1 MATNV
6 KYYCMGFL
14 ADGTPSVR
22 TFANTKDV
30 EKENEKYIV
39 ELKQKVKEMSAD
51 ELDIVEIIS
60 AEEYNM
66 YVNGDGTNTYVRDME
81 TGKPK
86 IYIPPEPTKEE
97 LQAQALSLLEKIE
110 QVDIPE
116 EIKAFLRKAATRHYA
131 FNYKNIAEYYAHA
144 PAEIQELMEESA
156 LVIIDYN
163 NAIRNGYVQL
173 SEDLKSLVGNWF
185 YPHQLKLQVQ
195 DIHLLFHIV
204 EFGYLYC
211 IYYHLLN
218 LS

>member
-97 LQAQALSLLEKIE
+97 LQAQALSQLENEYNVQKEGFKKDLDTATLAGNTEAVQSIQQE
-110 QVDIPE
+110 FMEFNKAYE
-116 EIKAFLRKAATRHYA
+116 EA
-131 FNYKNIAEYYAHA
+131 KNNIF
-144 PAEIQELMEESA
+144 EE
-156 LVIIDYN
+156 
-163 NAIRNGYVQL
+163 G
-173 SEDLKSLVGNWF
+173 
-185 YPHQLKLQVQ
+185 
-195 DIHLLFHIV
+195 V
-204 EFGYLYC
+204 E
-211 IYYHLLN
+211 
-218 LS
+218 

>member
-86 IYIPPEPTKEE
+86 IYVAPDPTQEE
-97 LQAQALSLLEKIE
+97 LKAQALANLESEYNAQKEGFKKDLDTANLAGNTEAIKSI
-110 QVDIPE
+110 QE
-116 EIKAFLRKAATRHYA
+116 EFMA
-131 FNYKNIAEYYAHA
+131 FNKAYEEAKN
-144 PAEIQELMEESA
+144 EI
-156 LVIIDYN
+156 
-163 NAIRNGYVQL
+163 
-173 SEDLKSLVGNWF
+173 LK
-185 YPHQLKLQVQ
+185 
-195 DIHLLFHIV
+195 D
-204 EFGYLYC
+204 E
-211 IYYHLLN
+211 
-218 LS
+218 

>member
-14 ADGTPSVR
+14 ADGMPSVR

-51 ELDIVEIIS
+51 ELATVEIIS
-60 AEEYNM
+60 AEEYNL

-97 LQAQALSLLEKIE
+97 LQAQALSQLENEYNVQKEGFKKDLDTATLAGNTEAVQSIQKEFMEFNKAYEEAKNNIIE
-110 QVDIPE
+110 E
-116 EIKAFLRKAATRHYA
+116 
-131 FNYKNIAEYYAHA
+131 
-144 PAEIQELMEESA
+144 
-156 LVIIDYN
+156 
-163 NAIRNGYVQL
+163 G
-173 SEDLKSLVGNWF
+173 
-185 YPHQLKLQVQ
+185 
-195 DIHLLFHIV
+195 V
-204 EFGYLYC
+204 E
-211 IYYHLLN
+211 
-218 LS
+218 